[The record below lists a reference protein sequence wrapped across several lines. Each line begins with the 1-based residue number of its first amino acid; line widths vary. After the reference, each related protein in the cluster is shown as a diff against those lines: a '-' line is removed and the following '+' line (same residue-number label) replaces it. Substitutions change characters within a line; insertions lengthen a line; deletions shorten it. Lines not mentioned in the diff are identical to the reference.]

1 MKKIIIIIS
10 VIVFLSILAVG
21 GFYIYSSNTTKPENI
36 LNEYISKINEAK
48 YNEMYEMISDRSKGQ
63 ITV

>member
-10 VIVFLSILAVG
+10 VIVCLSILAVG
-21 GFYIYSSNTTKPENI
+21 GFLIYSSKTTKPENI

-48 YNEMYEMISDRSKGQ
+48 YNEM
-63 ITV
+63 